1 MKTALL
7 ADIHGNPVALDA
19 VLRDATDIEVDSYVI
34 NGDLVAIG
42 HDPVGVL
49 ERLTKLPKT
58 VYLRGNTDRYVV
70 NEEGPYPTV
79 EDAEKDLKLVGL
91 AGSSPDFPVKVNRC
105 SLHFVHSDD

>member
-7 ADIHGNPVALDA
+7 GDIHGNAVALDA

-49 ERLTKLPKT
+49 ERLTKLPNT
-58 VYLRGNTDRYVV
+58 VYLRTH
-70 NEEGPYPTV
+70 T
-79 EDAEKDLKLVGL
+79 
-91 AGSSPDFPVKVNRC
+91 SPRP
-105 SLHFVHSDD
+105 L